1 MELCIFFVCLCASC
15 AGGICGIGGGVVI
28 KPVLDALGVISVSEI
43 SFLSGCTVL
52 AMSSISVIRQRK
64 QHQIDLRI
72 GGFLGAGAALGG
84 VSGNGLFHLVKA
96 VAGND
101 GFVGMAQAIALGII
115 TGITLLYSAFLRKR
129 IRSYSVASTAA
140 CFSIGCFV
148 GILSSFLGIGGGP
161 INLAILYFA
170 FSMDTKTA
178 ASTSLYMILLSQ
190 AANLISY
197 FVKGTVPDIS
207 LHYLVLMVSAGFIGG
222 TLGSN
227 ICKKIS
233 ARTTEQ
239 LFIILQLMIVLICV
253 YNACRFAG
261 L

>member
-1 MELCIFFVCLCASC
+1 MELYIFFVCLCASC

-28 KPVLDALGVISVSEI
+28 KPVLDTFGVISVSEI

-84 VSGNGLFHLVKA
+84 VLGNGLFHLVKA

-101 GFVGMAQAIALGII
+101 SLVGMAQAIALGII

-140 CFSIGCFV
+140 CLDSVFFSWHWRRSNQFSHTVLCFFH
-148 GILSSFLGIGGGP
+148 GYENRRFYLALHDFTFSS
-161 INLAILYFA
+161 
-170 FSMDTKTA
+170 SK
-178 ASTSLYMILLSQ
+178 
-190 AANLISY
+190 
-197 FVKGTVPDIS
+197 PDI
-207 LHYLVLMVSAGFIGG
+207 LFCERN
-222 TLGSN
+222 GS
-227 ICKKIS
+227 
-233 ARTTEQ
+233 
-239 LFIILQLMIVLICV
+239 
-253 YNACRFAG
+253 
-261 L
+261 